1 MANKQ
6 PKLQF
11 LVSGGKKR
19 LETPRVRKQVTLSQD
34 ASDGL
39 ERVGRSYG
47 LLRDDRGDISQLL
60 ELIGKGNLIVV
71 SRPPSL
77 SS

>member
-11 LVSGGKKR
+11 LVPGGKKK

-39 ERVGRSYG
+39 ERVARSYG
-47 LLRDDRGDISQLL
+47 LLRDDRGDISGLL
-60 ELIGKGNLIVV
+60 ELSGTGSLIVV
-71 SRPPSL
+71 PKPPSL
-77 SS
+77 DS